1 VAYVARA
8 ASAQISPSISE
19 QKARI
24 DRLTERTL
32 GALAVRSENERVE
45 LETKLMPHRQL
56 ATRITDEAFLRGIEE
71 QIVELERKL
80 REIDE

>member
-1 VAYVARA
+1 
-8 ASAQISPSISE
+8 
-19 QKARI
+19 
-24 DRLTERTL
+24 L
-32 GALAVRSENERVE
+32 GALAVRSENECVE
-45 LETKLMPHRQL
+45 LETKLMRYRQL